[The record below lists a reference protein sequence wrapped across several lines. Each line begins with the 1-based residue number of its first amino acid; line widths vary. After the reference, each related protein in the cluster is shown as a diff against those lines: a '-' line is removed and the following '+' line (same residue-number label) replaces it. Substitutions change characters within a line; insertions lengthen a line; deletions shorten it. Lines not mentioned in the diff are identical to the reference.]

1 MRKAQ
6 KELAKNLIKLLEQA
20 HDRIRNDI
28 EKQDVQ
34 SALMLLADCQEKA
47 IELGTMIEKS
57 EGDGLKAVSMLE
69 EYCEMAYQ
77 IYDKLLNGGEVGA
90 NKAYKTLRQQ
100 IVRVSNSVAND
111 IAVKK
116 EVVFIPYKASMWD
129 SLESVWRAADADA
142 ECDAYVVPIPYY
154 DKNPDGSLKEWH
166 YEIDEYPKDVP
177 VVDYR
182 EYDFEERHPDIIYFH
197 NPYDNYNLVTSVEP
211 FFYTENLRKYADKLV
226 YIPYFV
232 LGESMY
238 ESMCVTQGT
247 LSSNI
252 VIAHSEAAK
261 EDYIRHMKK
270 SYMRNTDIREAE
282 IENILQKKILPLGSP
297 KIDKV
302 VNGKRE
308 DYELPEEWKKKLDG
322 KKAVLYNT
330 GVSGILNGNEQ
341 ELKKIKD
348 TISFFAKRDD
358 VVLWWRPHPLAGA
371 TVQTMRNYLFDE
383 YLAIIEDYKKSGIG
397 IFDDTADLHRAVI
410 WTDMYYGDDSSV
422 IYLYGVQGKPIVRQ
436 NVYCLMEE
444 DTVDG
449 TDMGIR
455 YRISCQVEECLYFF
469 AWEYNRL
476 YKLNLSDG
484 RIVAVADAPNEQQM
498 EPSLYSGMFYCDR
511 ALWLVPSRAHA
522 LAAYH
527 LDTDEWEQYELPDRI
542 KSWSWLEDKIYMLS
556 SDYKSMWFMDI
567 YERRL
572 ERKEICY
579 QKKEKLRLSDEYYN
593 NDLYL
598 KDGKIYYL
606 ITHTNILAIYDLE
619 RGQAE
624 LMHIGLETNQYQ
636 RMAYDGSCFW
646 LLPGS
651 DKIGVVCWD
660 GKNVKE
666 SDADGYPKE
675 FSAPFGF
682 LNFAF
687 RDSDILLFP
696 YRGNKILCIDKNTMK
711 ITCSLKANQI
721 FNAEIVDIDNVIML
735 SDNKMAVS
743 VSKVGEDSC
752 IAIIDNSCKTLVQYP
767 IICLAEKHI
776 DYSRIFERLEEER
789 YNSTYAYQISE
800 GNIYTLKRAC
810 DALIKSEHAYSEMKS
825 YFRSLYANSDGT
837 AGVHIWEE
845 VKEC

>member
-1 MRKAQ
+1 MRTAQ

-20 HDRIRNDI
+20 HDQIRNDI
-28 EKQDVQ
+28 GKQDVQ

-77 IYDKLLNGGEVGA
+77 IYDKLSNGEEVGA
-90 NKAYKTLRQQ
+90 NKAYKILRQQ

-142 ECDAYVVPIPYY
+142 GCDAYVVPIPYY

-182 EYDFEERHPDIIYFH
+182 EYDFEERHPDIVFFH
-197 NPYDNYNLVTSVEP
+197 NPYDQYNLVTSVEP

-232 LGESMY
+232 LGEGMY

-252 VIAHSEAAK
+252 VIAHSETAK

-270 SYMRNTDIREAE
+270 SYMKDTDIREAE

-348 TISFFAKRDD
+348 TIAFFAKRDD

-422 IYLYGVQGKPIVRQ
+422 IYLYGVQGKPIVMQ
-436 NVYCLMEE
+436 NIYRLAADDIV
-444 DTVDG
+444 G
-449 TDMGIR
+449 TAQGIR
-455 YRISCQVEECLYFF
+455 YRISCEVSGDIYFF
-469 AWEYNRL
+469 ALEYNYL
-476 YKLNLSDG
+476 YRIDMSTG
-484 RIVAVADAPNEQQM
+484 RIIAVSDVPGEQKM
-498 EPSLYSGMFYCDR
+498 ETSLYSGMFFRDGTI
-511 ALWLVPSRAHA
+511 WLVPSRAHA
-522 LAAYH
+522 LAAYC
-527 LDTDEWEQYELPDRI
+527 LETGQWELYDLPDRI
-542 KSWSWLEDKIYMLS
+542 KSYAQAEDKIYMIS
-556 SDYKSMWFMDI
+556 SDYKTLWCMDI
-567 YERRL
+567 YAKKL
-572 ERKEICY
+572 ERKEIFY
-579 QKKEKLRLSDEYYN
+579 QQKERFGKSDESYSI
-593 NDLYL
+593 DSYL
-598 KDGKIYYL
+598 IYGNLYYL
-606 ITHTNILAIYDLE
+606 IAYTNIIAVCDIE
-619 RGQAE
+619 HGQAK
-624 LMHIGLETNQYQ
+624 LLHIGDGKNQYQ
-636 RMAYDGSCFW
+636 RMTYDGSYFW
-646 LLPGS
+646 LLPDN
-651 DKIGVVCWD
+651 DKLGVVCWN
-660 GKNVKE
+660 GKQVNE
-666 SDADGYPKE
+666 SDADSYPKG
-675 FSAPFGF
+675 FSAPWGF
-682 LNFAF
+682 KNLVCADNY
-687 RDSDILLFP
+687 IWLFP
-696 YRGNKILCIDKNTMK
+696 YRGNAILCFDKNK
-711 ITCSLKANQI
+711 KQITRVLEMSRI
-721 FNAEIVDIDNVIML
+721 FGEEVVDIDNTLLL
-735 SDNKMAVS
+735 SDGRIAVSASRMNTGSLILLFNNACEMAVEYS
-743 VSKVGEDSC
+743 STCADEKR
-752 IAIIDNSCKTLVQYP
+752 IAYNQ
-767 IICLAEKHI
+767 
-776 DYSRIFERLEEER
+776 IFERLEQEK
-789 YNSTYAYQISE
+789 YTSIYAYQISE
-800 GNIYTLKRAC
+800 GNIYTLKRVC
-810 DALIKSEHAYSEMKS
+810 DALIKSEHTYSAMKS

-845 VKEC
+845 VKGC